1 MSGKLIMFAKLS
13 RKSFIYDITDIFC
26 FPKKRNKKYLI
37 EKVLIYH
44 ILTDTD
50 STALNFIFISD
61 PNSDVPEETFR
72 DIIFEVIISSDIC
85 KRFDTCHEFWDI
97 FRSRKESRRKKLG
110 YYKIKN

>member
-1 MSGKLIMFAKLS
+1 MSGKLIMFPKLS

-26 FPKKRNKKYLI
+26 FPKKKETSNIYKKYLI
-37 EKVLIYH
+37 EKVLIYQ

-72 DIIFEVIISSDIC
+72 DIISSDIY

-110 YYKIKN
+110 